1 LQLAARCGFDDIDTT
16 FWRDAMK
23 THVLI
28 TLAALGLAACSPNMP
43 AGTATL
49 GPNPT
54 LGGGTF
60 TSPGG
65 ITVAVDVR
73 NIGGRTGVCGVWA
86 ESVNQSVMTRNSGP
100 MILDSGGVALDGEG
114 VAQGL
119 TFLAKV
125 APATDYSGLQANCVT
140 TERPWRAGDEAR
152 DVKIVLPRQV
162 VFNDKDADFGS
173 SGGML
178 IWFRPGGPGAHPSD
192 KKPWYQDVTN

>member
-1 LQLAARCGFDDIDTT
+1 
-16 FWRDAMK
+16 MK
-23 THVLI
+23 TPALI
-28 TLAALGLAACSPNMP
+28 LSAALALGACSSNMP

-65 ITVAVDVR
+65 LTVALEAR

-86 ESVNQSVMTRNSGP
+86 ESINQSVMTRNSAP
-100 MILDSGGVALDGEG
+100 KILDSGGVALGGDA

-125 APATDYSGLQANCVT
+125 EPATDYAGLQANCIT
-140 TERPWRAGDEAR
+140 TERPWRAGDETR
-152 DVKIVLPRQV
+152 ELKITIPRQI
-162 VFNDKDADFGS
+162 VFNDLDGGFGE
-173 SGGML
+173 SGGIL

-192 KKPWYQDVTN
+192 KKPWYHFPKSN